1 MNEAAPEITAPRHSS
16 SNWARRGRLILK
28 ELRETL
34 RDRRTILTLLLMPV
48 LAYPLL
54 GVAFQRLLLAQVA
67 TTGAPEYIVG
77 FPSVEQN
84 TLFESIWSHS
94 LSAWQQREN
103 IRRRPRPTSPQPE
116 ADQSTA
122 ERSVDPRAAVSTE
135 SSEPILTS
143 RHPERDDQ
151 VVDVEQLLAQGLID
165 VGVVIETPPMMS
177 AEPPSPGRLRLIY
190 VDRLPRSMEAYR
202 FMLERLEA
210 LNNAYLR
217 DMARSVGKPTSI
229 NRISVTT
236 LPAATGSSA
245 FLASLVPLVLLL
257 MTVTGAVYPAID
269 LTAGERER
277 HTLETLI
284 AAPVSRISIL
294 FAKYVAVVTV
304 AVLTAT
310 VNVIAMLLTM
320 QAVGLEKAIFGDAG
334 ITLKSICG
342 LFGLLCVFATFFS
355 AVLLCLTSIARSFKE
370 AQAYLIPLM
379 LLSLAPGV
387 ASLVPG
393 VELGSTFSVVPLL
406 NMVLLAKET
415 VLGTATLGLAAVVVG
430 STILYGIAALALAA
444 HWFGSD
450 AVLSGSTG
458 GWADL
463 FRRPEERSRFIKPEL
478 AAGTVAVIFPVFF
491 LSGSLVGR
499 MAELSIERRL
509 LANAVLTAAMFG
521 GLPLLVSLWRRV
533 SIAGAFQLRRPS
545 VLALAGAVIA
555 GAAAWPLV
563 HEVVLLSAK
572 FGAIS
577 LGAEQMERARGILEA
592 WKDVPYVIR
601 VMSIAIVPAIFEELC
616 FRGFLLGSLRR
627 RTSPWLAILISAAAF
642 GFFHILVGGTLAI
655 ERLAPS
661 TLLGIVLGWIAIRT
675 GSVFPGMAFHILN
688 NAAIVTLAEY
698 EQILKDKGWDV
709 SDQQHLPGVWLATAA
724 TGLIIGLVLISIGS
738 RGSKAEQ
745 GGTPISLE
753 PIQISTGRPD
763 GRPG

>member
-1 MNEAAPEITAPRHSS
+1 MSEDAPEIAAPRHSS
-16 SNWARRGRLILK
+16 SSWARRGRLILK

-84 TLFESIWSHS
+84 AQFESIWSHS

-103 IRRRPRPTSPQPE
+103 IRRRPRPSSPQQPE
-116 ADQSTA
+116 ADQSRA
-122 ERSVDPRAAVSTE
+122 EPSVDPRAAVSTG

-143 RHPERDDQ
+143 RHPERDDL

-165 VGVVIETPPMMS
+165 VGVVIETPPMLS
-177 AEPPSPGRLRLIY
+177 AEPPSPGRLRLVY

-210 LNNAYLR
+210 LNNSYLR
-217 DMARSVGKPTSI
+217 DMARSAGKPTGV

-370 AQAYLIPLM
+370 AQAY
-379 LLSLAPGV
+379 
-387 ASLVPG
+387 
-393 VELGSTFSVVPLL
+393 
-406 NMVLLAKET
+406 
-415 VLGTATLGLAAVVVG
+415 
-430 STILYGIAALALAA
+430 
-444 HWFGSD
+444 
-450 AVLSGSTG
+450 
-458 GWADL
+458 
-463 FRRPEERSRFIKPEL
+463 
-478 AAGTVAVIFPVFF
+478 
-491 LSGSLVGR
+491 
-499 MAELSIERRL
+499 
-509 LANAVLTAAMFG
+509 
-521 GLPLLVSLWRRV
+521 
-533 SIAGAFQLRRPS
+533 
-545 VLALAGAVIA
+545 
-555 GAAAWPLV
+555 
-563 HEVVLLSAK
+563 
-572 FGAIS
+572 
-577 LGAEQMERARGILEA
+577 
-592 WKDVPYVIR
+592 
-601 VMSIAIVPAIFEELC
+601 
-616 FRGFLLGSLRR
+616 
-627 RTSPWLAILISAAAF
+627 
-642 GFFHILVGGTLAI
+642 
-655 ERLAPS
+655 
-661 TLLGIVLGWIAIRT
+661 
-675 GSVFPGMAFHILN
+675 
-688 NAAIVTLAEY
+688 
-698 EQILKDKGWDV
+698 
-709 SDQQHLPGVWLATAA
+709 
-724 TGLIIGLVLISIGS
+724 
-738 RGSKAEQ
+738 
-745 GGTPISLE
+745 
-753 PIQISTGRPD
+753 
-763 GRPG
+763 

>member
-1 MNEAAPEITAPRHSS
+1 MTGEPATPPRPARSS
-16 SNWARRGRLILK
+16 SSWARRGRMILK

-34 RDRRTILTLLLMPV
+34 RDRRTILTLVLMPV

-67 TTGAPEYIVG
+67 TTGPAEYLVA
-77 FPSVEQN
+77 FPTTEQN
-84 TLFESIWSHS
+84 AAFEVIWSNS
-94 LSAWQQREN
+94 LGAWQDREK
-103 IRRRPRPTSPQPE
+103 IRRRP
-116 ADQSTA
+116 ASTA
-122 ERSVDPRAAVSTE
+122 DPVSTVDPAPPQTPEPAVDPRASVSANAT
-135 SSEPILTS
+135 EPILTS
-143 RHPERDDQ
+143 RRPDHG
-151 VVDVEQLLAQGLID
+151 VATLDVEQLLAQG
-165 VGVVIETPPMMS
+165 VVDLGIIVEESPKFDS
-177 AEPPSPGRLRLIY
+177 EAQAPGRVRLVY
-190 VDRLPRSMEAYR
+190 VDRLPRSVEAYR
-202 FMLERLEA
+202 FVLERLET
-210 LNNAYLR
+210 LNQSFLR
-217 DMARSVGKPTSI
+217 ARARAAGNPTGV

-284 AAPVSRISIL
+284 AAPVTRISIL

-304 AVLTAT
+304 AILTAT
-310 VNVIAMLLTM
+310 VNVVAMLLTM

-334 ITLKSICG
+334 ITLKSIAG

-393 VELGSTFSVVPLL
+393 VELGSIFSVVPLL

-415 VLGTATLGLAAVVVG
+415 VLGTATLGLAVVVVG
-430 STILYGIAALALAA
+430 STVLYGIAALALAA

-463 FRRPEERSRFIKPEL
+463 FRRPEARANAIKPEV
-478 AAGTVAVIFPVFF
+478 AAATVVAIFPVFF
-491 LSGSLVGR
+491 LTGSLIGR
-499 MAELSIERRL
+499 IADLSIEQRL
-509 LANAVLTAAMFG
+509 LANAVLTAALFG
-521 GLPLLVSLWRRV
+521 GLPLVVALWRRV
-533 SIAGAFQLRRPS
+533 SVRSAFQLRAPS
-545 VLALAGAVIA
+545 ILAVIGAAIA

-563 HEVVLLSAK
+563 HEVVLLLAQAGVST
-572 FGAIS
+572 I
-577 LGAEQMERARGILEA
+577 GAEQLERAHGIIEA
-592 WKDVPYVIR
+592 WKEVPFAIR
-601 VMSIAIVPAIFEELC
+601 LASIAVVPAIFEELC
-616 FRGFLLGSLRR
+616 FRGFLLGAVRGRS
-627 RTSPWLAILISAAAF
+627 SPWVAIIITAVAF

-661 TLLGIVLGWIAIRT
+661 TLLGLVLGWIAVRT
-675 GSVFPGMAFHILN
+675 ASVLPGIVFHILN
-688 NAAIVTLAEY
+688 NGSIVALAEY
-698 EQILKDKGWDV
+698 EQVLKDRGWDV
-709 SDQQHLPGVWLATAA
+709 SDQQHLPPAWLAVSLGCVAV
-724 TGLIIGLVLISIGS
+724 GLTLVWIGTWP
-738 RGSKAEQ
+738 RRTRKPM
-745 GGTPISLE
+745 PIL
-753 PIQISTGRPD
+753 P
-763 GRPG
+763 